1 MIPAVPLALDGQ
13 RRFDE
18 RRQRALIRYYLDC
31 GVGGIA
37 VAVHTTQ
44 FEIRKPEI
52 GLFEPVLRVVS
63 EEMEAYEQRTG
74 RTLVRIAGACGP
86 EAQAVAEAHTARRY
100 GFDAVLLSPGGLAAL
115 SEAQL
120 VERTRQVA
128 AVMPVIGFYLQ
139 PSVGGRIFTAE
150 YWRQICAIPNVLAI
164 KSAPFNRYQTLDLVR
179 AAACSERADEIALYT
194 GNDDS
199 IVIDLLT
206 EYRFQDGERVR
217 RVRTRGGLLGHWA
230 VWTHTAVQIFRRL
243 RALDPAAPLD
253 PALLTLAAQVTDAN
267 SAFFDTAN
275 HFAGCIAGIHEVLRR
290 QGLMKGVWCLDPT
303 EALSPG
309 QADEITRVYSMYP
322 HLSDDAFAAEFLA
335 NEG

>member
-44 FEIRKPEI
+44 FEIRKAEI

-150 YWRQICAIPNVLAI
+150 
-164 KSAPFNRYQTLDLVR
+164 
-179 AAACSERADEIALYT
+179 
-194 GNDDS
+194 
-199 IVIDLLT
+199 
-206 EYRFQDGERVR
+206 
-217 RVRTRGGLLGHWA
+217 
-230 VWTHTAVQIFRRL
+230 
-243 RALDPAAPLD
+243 
-253 PALLTLAAQVTDAN
+253 
-267 SAFFDTAN
+267 
-275 HFAGCIAGIHEVLRR
+275 
-290 QGLMKGVWCLDPT
+290 
-303 EALSPG
+303 
-309 QADEITRVYSMYP
+309 
-322 HLSDDAFAAEFLA
+322 
-335 NEG
+335 